1 MAERES
7 AAESAVLSAVFD
19 HSCKEALIAYITASL
34 PYIDDKD
41 MAELMKDTLD
51 VLEAM
56 TETEFSE
63 IVFEPAT
70 DDEKSGKD
78 IA

>member
-1 MAERES
+1 MMSNVEMIN
-7 AAESAVLSAVFD
+7 LMCIFD
-19 HSCKEALIAYITASL
+19 HSSRAALIADIAASL
-34 PYIDDKD
+34 TYIDDKD
-41 MAELMKDTLD
+41 MAELMEDTLG
-51 VLEAM
+51 VLDAM

-70 DDEKSGKD
+70 DDEESGKD

>member
-1 MAERES
+1 MMSNVEM
-7 AAESAVLSAVFD
+7 VNLMCIFD
-19 HSCKEALIAYITASL
+19 HSSREALIADIAASL

-41 MAELMKDTLD
+41 MAELMEDTLG
-51 VLEAM
+51 VLDAM

-70 DDEKSGKD
+70 DDEELGKD

>member
-1 MAERES
+1 MMSNVEMIN
-7 AAESAVLSAVFD
+7 LMCIFD
-19 HSCKEALIAYITASL
+19 HSSKEALISDIRTSL

-41 MAELMKDTLD
+41 MAELMEDTLN

-56 TETEFSE
+56 TETEFSK

-70 DDEKSGKD
+70 DDEESGKD

>member
-1 MAERES
+1 MMSNVEMIN
-7 AAESAVLSAVFD
+7 LMCIFD
-19 HSCKEALIAYITASL
+19 HSCKEALIADITASL

-41 MAELMKDTLD
+41 MAELMKDTLG
-51 VLEAM
+51 VLDAM

-70 DDEKSGKD
+70 DDEKLGRD

>member
-1 MAERES
+1 MMSNVEMIN
-7 AAESAVLSAVFD
+7 LMCIFD
-19 HSCKEALIAYITASL
+19 HSGREALIADITASL

-51 VLEAM
+51 VLDAM

-70 DDEKSGKD
+70 DDEESGKD

>member
-1 MAERES
+1 MMSNVEMIN
-7 AAESAVLSAVFD
+7 LMCIFD
-19 HSCKEALIAYITASL
+19 HSSKEALIADIAASV

-51 VLEAM
+51 VLDAM
-56 TETEFSE
+56 SESEFSE

-70 DDEKSGKD
+70 DDEESGKD

>member
-1 MAERES
+1 MMSNVEMIN
-7 AAESAVLSAVFD
+7 LMCIFD
-19 HSCKEALIAYITASL
+19 HSSKEALIADIMASL

-51 VLEAM
+51 VLDAM

-70 DDEKSGKD
+70 DDEESGKD

>member
-1 MAERES
+1 MSNVEMIN
-7 AAESAVLSAVFD
+7 LMCIFD
-19 HSCKEALIAYITASL
+19 HSRREALIADITASL

-51 VLEAM
+51 VLDAM
-56 TETEFSE
+56 SESEFSE

>member
-1 MAERES
+1 MMSNVEMIN
-7 AAESAVLSAVFD
+7 LMCIFD
-19 HSCKEALIAYITASL
+19 HSSREALIADIAASL

-51 VLEAM
+51 VLDAM
-56 TETEFSE
+56 SESEFSE

>member
-1 MAERES
+1 MSNVEMIN
-7 AAESAVLSAVFD
+7 LMCIFD
-19 HSCKEALIAYITASL
+19 HSSREALIADITASL
-34 PYIDDKD
+34 PYIDDKN
-41 MAELMKDTLD
+41 MAELMEDTLN

-63 IVFEPAT
+63 TVFEPAT
-70 DDEKSGKD
+70 DDEELGKD

>member
-1 MAERES
+1 MISNVEMIN
-7 AAESAVLSAVFD
+7 LMCIFD
-19 HSCKEALIAYITASL
+19 HSCKDALIADITASL

-51 VLEAM
+51 VLDAM

-70 DDEKSGKD
+70 DDEESGKD

>member
-1 MAERES
+1 MSNVEMIN
-7 AAESAVLSAVFD
+7 LMCIFD
-19 HSCKEALIAYITASL
+19 HSSKEALISDIRTSL

-41 MAELMKDTLD
+41 MAELMEDTLN

-56 TETEFSE
+56 TETEFSK

-70 DDEKSGKD
+70 DDEESGKD

>member
-1 MAERES
+1 MMSNVEMIN
-7 AAESAVLSAVFD
+7 LMCIFD
-19 HSCKEALIAYITASL
+19 HSSREALIADIAASL

-41 MAELMKDTLD
+41 MAELMEDTLN
-51 VLEAM
+51 VLDAM

>member
-1 MAERES
+1 MMSNVEMIN
-7 AAESAVLSAVFD
+7 LMCIFD
-19 HSCKEALIAYITASL
+19 HSSREALIADIAASL

-70 DDEKSGKD
+70 DDEESGKD